1 VETAVKTEV
10 EVILIKVVVVLIKV
24 VVVVIKGWWY

>member
-1 VETAVKTEV
+1 METAVKTEV